1 MSEVSRARDEA
12 GATWADLLVS
22 VARDRDRGAFSRLFL
37 HFGPRVKAYLRR
49 LGLSDPEAEE
59 MMQEVMLT
67 VWRRAE
73 QFDPGKAGASTW
85 IFTIARNRRVDVL
98 RRGRMPEIDVE
109 EPLLAPH
116 PVPGVEE
123 RIDLAR
129 FSARL
134 AAALD
139 ELPPDQADL
148 LRRSYFEDKSHGA
161 IAAELGL
168 PLGTVKSR
176 LRLAVGRLR
185 ALLGDTR

>member
-1 MSEVSRARDEA
+1 
-12 GATWADLLVS
+12 
-22 VARDRDRGAFSRLFL
+22 
-37 HFGPRVKAYLRR
+37 VKAYLRR

>member
-1 MSEVSRARDEA
+1 MSEVPRARDEA

-85 IFTIARNRRVDVL
+85 IFTIARNRRVDAL
-98 RRGRMPEIDVE
+98 RRGRMPEIDVD
-109 EPLLAPH
+109 EPLLVPH
-116 PVPGVEE
+116 PGPGVEE

-134 AAALD
+134 AAAID
-139 ELPPDQADL
+139 DLPADQADL

-185 ALLGDTR
+185 ALLGDAR